1 MCVINTSKFMTTS
14 NKNKIYTAS
23 YLRFLFVKNPQKPII
38 KYLHK
43 KNCIIFRPNGL
54 HDLLVSA

>member
-1 MCVINTSKFMTTS
+1 MTTS

-23 YLRFLFVKNPQKPII
+23 NLRFLFVKNLQNPII